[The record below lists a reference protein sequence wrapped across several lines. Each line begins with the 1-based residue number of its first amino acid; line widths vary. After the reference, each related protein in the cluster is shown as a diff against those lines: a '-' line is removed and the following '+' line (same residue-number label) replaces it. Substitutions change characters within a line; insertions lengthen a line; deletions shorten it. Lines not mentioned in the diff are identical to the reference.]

1 MQAPE
6 SMEPVA
12 PGVWRLA
19 LRTPTLPPATTTN
32 TMVVVGRDVA
42 VIEPA
47 TPDADER
54 ARLDAALAELEAAG
68 KRVVAILLTHHHV
81 DHVGYA
87 EALAARHRAP
97 ILAHDQTAL
106 RVRFAVDRRL
116 DDEERLV
123 LGDGVVL
130 RAVFT
135 PGHAP
140 GHLCYVEE
148 RANVAH
154 VGDMVAGEGTIL
166 IDPHDGGD
174 MAAYLASL
182 QRVGALGLA
191 AIVPAHGP
199 VLRDPQAVVDH
210 YVKHRLARE
219 ARIVEA
225 LWRGPIDMAALV
237 AAAYADTPRALWPL
251 AERSAEAHLRKLED
265 ERRATRVGEFWRLRD
280 RGD

>member
-1 MQAPE
+1 MQASE
-6 SMEPVA
+6 SMELVA

-32 TMVVVGRDVA
+32 TLVVVGRDVA

-47 TPDADER
+47 TPDPDER
-54 ARLDAALAELEAAG
+54 GRLDAALAELQAAG
-68 KRVVAILLTHHHV
+68 KRVVAILVTHHHV

-87 EALAARHRAP
+87 GALATRHSAP
-97 ILAHDQTAL
+97 ILAHDQTAS

-116 DDEERLV
+116 DDGERVV

-148 RANVAH
+148 RSNIAH

-210 YVKHRLARE
+210 YMKHRLARE

-237 AAAYADTPRALWPL
+237 AAAYADAPRALWPL

-265 ERRATRVGEFWRLRD
+265 ERRATRVGELWRLSD

>member
-1 MQAPE
+1 
-6 SMEPVA
+6 MEAVA

-32 TMVVVGRDVA
+32 TLVVVGRDVA

-47 TPDADER
+47 TPHADER
-54 ARLDAALAELEAAG
+54 ARLDVALAELEAAG
-68 KRVVAILLTHHHV
+68 KRVVAILVTHHHA
-81 DHVGYA
+81 DHIGYA
-87 EALAARHRAP
+87 EALAARHHAP
-97 ILAHDQTAL
+97 ILAHDETAR
-106 RVRFAVDRRL
+106 RVAFTVDRRL
-116 DDEERLV
+116 DDGERV
-123 LGDGVVL
+123 ALGEGVVL

-148 RANVAH
+148 RSSVAH

-166 IDPHDGGD
+166 IDPHDDGD

-182 QRVGALGLA
+182 QRIGGLGLA
-191 AIVPAHGP
+191 AFVPAHGP
-199 VLRDPQAVVDH
+199 VLRDPKAVVDH
-210 YVKHRLARE
+210 YVQHRLARE

-225 LWRGPIDMAALV
+225 LWRGPVDMAALV
-237 AAAYADTPRALWPL
+237 AVAYADTPRALWPL

-265 ERRATRVGEFWRLRD
+265 ERRAVRVGELWRLAD